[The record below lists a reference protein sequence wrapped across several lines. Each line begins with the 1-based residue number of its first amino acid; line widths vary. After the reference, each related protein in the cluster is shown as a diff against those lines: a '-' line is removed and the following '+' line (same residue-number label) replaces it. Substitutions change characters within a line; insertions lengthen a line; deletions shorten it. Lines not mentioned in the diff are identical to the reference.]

1 MTKINAMWQQY
12 PQLAPELNATLTLIK
27 QNIKTEDPKVTN
39 AIIDMIHAGGKLL
52 RPAYCLLFS
61 QFKQTD
67 RKKMIAL
74 AAAVETLHTA
84 TLIHDDIVDEANLR
98 RNQPTI
104 QAQFGKDTAVY
115 AGDYLFVVCFKLLAH
130 YTSDLRS
137 IQVNSRSME
146 KILNGEIHQMK
157 MRYQLSMSLDDYLLQ
172 IKGKTA
178 QLFST
183 ACFIGA
189 YESGSSQSFA
199 KQSEQIGMAIGTAF
213 QIVDDILDYQQ
224 SSTILGKPV
233 LEDVRQGVY
242 SAPLV
247 FALQDADPELLT
259 LLKKRAAMTDA
270 DCEQVRQLVVAAG
283 GVTAAQNLAAK
294 YTEEALSAIQKLPAG
309 TAQTDLIHLT
319 KQLLNRNY

>member
-12 PQLAPELNATLTLIK
+12 PRLAPELTATLTLIEK
-27 QNIKTEDPKVTN
+27 NIKAHDPEVTA

-52 RPAYCLLFS
+52 RPAYCLLFA
-61 QFKQTD
+61 QFHETD

-84 TLIHDDIVDEANLR
+84 TLIHDDIVDESNLR

-104 QAQFGKDTAVY
+104 QARFGKDTAVY

-137 IQVNSRSME
+137 IQVNSNSME
-146 KILNGEIHQMK
+146 RILNGEIHQMK

-189 YESGSSQSFA
+189 YESGNTQSFVR
-199 KQSEQIGMAIGTAF
+199 QSEQIGMAIGTAF

-224 SSTILGKPV
+224 SSATLGKPV

-247 FALQDADPELLT
+247 FALQNANPELVE
-259 LLKKRAAMTDA
+259 LLKKRTALTPAE
-270 DCEQVRQLVVAAG
+270 CEQIRQLVVAAG
-283 GVTAAQNLAAK
+283 GVTAAQKLAAD
-294 YTEEALSAIQKLPAG
+294 YTQQALTAIHKLPAG
-309 TAQTDLIHLT
+309 AARDDLEQLT
-319 KQLLNRNY
+319 QQLLTRKY

>member
-12 PQLAPELNATLTLIK
+12 PQLSTELMATLTLIE
-27 QNIKTEDPKVTN
+27 QNIKTHDPQVTA

-61 QFKQTD
+61 QFHETD
-67 RKKMIAL
+67 RQKMIAL

-84 TLIHDDIVDEANLR
+84 TLIHDDIVDESNLR

-130 YTSDLRS
+130 YASDLRS

-157 MRYQLSMSLDDYLLQ
+157 MRYQLSMTLDDYLLQ

-189 YESGSSQSFA
+189 YESGNSQSFA
-199 KQSEQIGMAIGTAF
+199 RQSEQIGMAIGTAF

-247 FALQDADPELLT
+247 LVLQQANPELLA
-259 LLKKRAAMTDA
+259 LLQKRAAMTAA

-283 GVTAAQNLAAK
+283 GVTAAQQLATK
-294 YTEEALSAIQKLPAG
+294 YTEHALTAIHKLPAG
-309 TAQTDLIHLT
+309 QPRVDLENLT
-319 KQLLNRNY
+319 QQLLTRNY